1 MAEFENRG
9 TLFKN
14 DKGDNPNRPDY
25 TGKINIA
32 GKEYRLASW
41 IKTGQ
46 SGKNFLSLTVS
57 EIEQAEKPS
66 EPVAETVAE
75 IDDTIPFNEDR

>member
-1 MAEFENRG
+1 MAEFDNTNRG

-41 IKTGQ
+41 VKTGQ

-57 EIEQAEKPS
+57 EMEQAEKPT
-66 EPVAETVAE
+66 EPQTVAE
-75 IDDTIPFNEDR
+75 VDDSIPFNEDR

>member
-1 MAEFENRG
+1 MAEFDNTNRG

-41 IKTGQ
+41 EKKGQ
-46 SGKNFLSLTVS
+46 SGKTFFSLTVS
-57 EIEQAEKPS
+57 EIEQAEKPA

-75 IDDTIPFNEDR
+75 VDDSIPF

>member
-1 MAEFENRG
+1 MAEFDNTNRG

-41 IKTGQ
+41 VKTGQ
-46 SGKNFLSLTVS
+46 SGKNFLSLTAT
-57 EIEQAEKPS
+57 EIEQAEKPA

-75 IDDTIPFNEDR
+75 IADDLPF

>member
-1 MAEFENRG
+1 MAEFDNTNTG
-9 TLFKN
+9 VLFKN
-14 DKGDNPNRPDY
+14 DKGDNPKRPDY

-41 IKTGQ
+41 EKKGQ
-46 SGKNFLSLTVS
+46 SGKPFFSLTAT
-57 EIEQAEKPS
+57 EIEQAEKPA

-75 IDDTIPFNEDR
+75 IADDLPF

>member
-1 MAEFENRG
+1 MAEFDNTNTG
-9 TLFKN
+9 VLFKN
-14 DKGDNPNRPDY
+14 NKGDNPKRPDY

-32 GKEYRLASW
+32 GKEYRLACW

-57 EIEQAEKPS
+57 EIEQAEKTS

-75 IDDTIPFNEDR
+75 IADDLPF

>member
-1 MAEFENRG
+1 MEKYQVENRG

-57 EIEQAEKPS
+57 EMEQAEKPA
-66 EPVAETVAE
+66 EPQTVAE
-75 IDDTIPFNEDR
+75 VDDSIPFNEDR